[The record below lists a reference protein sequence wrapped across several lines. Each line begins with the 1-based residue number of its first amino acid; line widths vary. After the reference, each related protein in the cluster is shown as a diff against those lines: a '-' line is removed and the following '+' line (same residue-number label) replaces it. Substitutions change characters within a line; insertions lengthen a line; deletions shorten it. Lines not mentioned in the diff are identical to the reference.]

1 MKIALGTAQWG
12 LDYGVSNTNGIPCND
27 ELKSIFSIANK
38 VGINLYDTAAQYG
51 SAEKRVGE
59 YSTSKTKIVTK
70 IGSFS
75 ERNSLENQLDNSF
88 KNLKRDNIY
97 GCLFHDNKELI
108 ENKGLW
114 RELSNYK
121 KQGRIS
127 KIGYSLYEPSEL
139 FALLGS
145 GMLPDILQIPYSIL
159 DRKFETHFGL
169 LKNIG
174 IEIHIRSVFLQ
185 GLYFKPLDELEPIYA
200 DLKQSL
206 KAIQLIGEKNNI
218 SVLEL
223 ALCFVLQ
230 NEFIDY
236 AVLGVETAYQLEQ
249 IFKASKQKI
258 SEKVIRETKSIKLE
272 NYTMLNPVNWK

>member
-1 MKIALGTAQWG
+1 M
-12 LDYGVSNTNGIPCND
+12 
-27 ELKSIFSIANK
+27 
-38 VGINLYDTAAQYG
+38 
-51 SAEKRVGE
+51 
-59 YSTSKTKIVTK
+59 
-70 IGSFS
+70 
-75 ERNSLENQLDNSF
+75 
-88 KNLKRDNIY
+88 
-97 GCLFHDNKELI
+97 
-108 ENKGLW
+108 
-114 RELSNYK
+114 
-121 KQGRIS
+121 
-127 KIGYSLYEPSEL
+127 
-139 FALLGS
+139 
-145 GMLPDILQIPYSIL
+145 
-159 DRKFETHFGL
+159 
-169 LKNIG
+169 
-174 IEIHIRSVFLQ
+174 
-185 GLYFKPLDELEPIYA
+185 DELEPIYA